1 MHQLSKPPPDVPSPD
16 LAFYADPIAR
26 VIEAIGI
33 GVIAFSVIVSTII
46 FLLHFARKRRL
57 KGTYHR
63 YRSNLGRGVLLG
75 LEFLVAAD
83 IVGTVAVEPSFENL
97 GILGLI
103 VLIRTFLSFSLG
115 VEINGYWP
123 WQARKYSHRHGREA
137 QPPQ

>member
-1 MHQLSKPPPDVPSPD
+1 MPSFDVT
-16 LAFYADPIAR
+16 AFAEPIAR
-26 VIEAIGI
+26 LIETVGI
-33 GVIAFSVIVSTII
+33 GVIIFSVVISTAV
-46 FLLHFARKRRL
+46 FGLHFARERQL

-83 IVGTVAVEPSFENL
+83 IVGTVAVEPTFENL

-115 VEINGYWP
+115 AEINGYWP
-123 WQARKYSHRHGREA
+123 WEAKKYASERSREA
-137 QPPQ
+137 EPPQ